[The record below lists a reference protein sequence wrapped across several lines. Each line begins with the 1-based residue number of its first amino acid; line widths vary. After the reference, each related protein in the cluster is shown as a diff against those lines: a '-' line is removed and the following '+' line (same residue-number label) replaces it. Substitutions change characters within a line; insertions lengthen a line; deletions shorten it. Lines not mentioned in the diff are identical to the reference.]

1 MMCAMRKPGDTR
13 MVVRI
18 DRWAGWVLAAFVAG
32 CATTAPPE
40 APAPIPARDWVA
52 DIRAA
57 AEDDPSAIDVI
68 PLAEPGL
75 ADLRARAEDARRAGR
90 HADAE
95 SLQAQAQALSPDDPV
110 IWQEQAEIALSAGNW
125 PAAEQRAKESHRRG
139 PGVGSLC
146 ARNWLTVRA
155 ARLES
160 GDPAGAAAAQL
171 EVDRCKAAAPV
182 RM

>member
-1 MMCAMRKPGDTR
+1 MGAKT
-13 MVVRI
+13 
-18 DRWAGWVLAAFVAG
+18 DRWGGWVLVVALAG
-32 CATTAPPE
+32 CATAPAPPQ
-40 APAPIPARDWVA
+40 PVPIPARDWVA

-75 ADLRARAEDARRAGR
+75 ADLRARADEARRAGR

-95 SLQAQAQALSPDDPV
+95 SLQAQALALSPDDPV
-110 IWQEQAEIALSAGNW
+110 LWQEQAEIALSAGNW
-125 PAAEQRAKESHRRG
+125 PVAEQRARESHRRG

-160 GDPAGAAAAQL
+160 DDPAGAAAAQL

>member
-1 MMCAMRKPGDTR
+1 

-18 DRWAGWVLAAFVAG
+18 DRWIGWVVVAFVAG

-160 GDPAGAAAAQL
+160 GDPAGAASAQL